1 MYVHVQLH
9 YIRMYRCNS
18 TWNHTPIKA
27 LYMINFFSS
36 VTDEEWMFDK
46 TEHSKQLSHS
56 IHTVRTHLYHCVMDT
71 LHTLLYTTC
80 TYVYLWCLHVQMG
93 MPLWYHTSYEVS
105 CYVVN
110 DEASLPNN
118 LQADPS
124 SCALADPNRFRMA
137 QYGSH
142 VHSTRIYALHRYY
155 FCYFGHLEEK
165 ILITTRVVFPH
176 PPSIK
181 VSNSSSK
188 GCFSCIYHVE
198 WVRNTSHVVYHIPNQ
213 VKWDLI
219 LSLLVSSIAFVYQYL
234 IAFWMYCVDSSLY
247 TGAAGRLSIAWAID
261 IRIGPCACICV
272 SVHGLRA
279 WDPCRHTNA
288 NSFILDQSMNQSS
301 IIKVHLTKRCWDS
314 WHKGPL

>member
-1 MYVHVQLH
+1 
-9 YIRMYRCNS
+9 
-18 TWNHTPIKA
+18 
-27 LYMINFFSS
+27 MINLFSS

-46 TEHSKQLSHS
+46 AEHSKQLSHS
-56 IHTVRTHLYHCVMDT
+56 IHTVRAHLYHCVIDT
-71 LHTLLYTTC
+71 LHTLLYTTR

-93 MPLWYHTSYEVS
+93 MPLWYHMSYEVS
-105 CYVVN
+105 CYVIN
-110 DEASLPNN
+110 GEAALTNN
-118 LQADPS
+118 LQHDQS
-124 SCALADPNRFRMA
+124 SCALADPNWL
-137 QYGSH
+137 GSGW
-142 VHSTRIYALHRYY
+142 HSMVPMSIASGFTLSIGII
-155 FCYFGHLEEK
+155 FV
-165 ILITTRVVFPH
+165 ILGIWKRKYWSQQGWSSLTL
-176 PPSIK
+176 SIK

-234 IAFWMYCVDSSLY
+234 IAFWIYCVDSSFY
-247 TGAAGRLSIAWAID
+247 AVAAGWLSIAWAIG

-272 SVHGLRA
+272 SVHGMRA
-279 WDPCRHTNA
+279 WDPCQHT
-288 NSFILDQSMNQSS
+288 ILRMSINQSN